1 MERNFWMCGLYKKN
15 NKNLYLEC
23 LDNGIWLGDPSG
35 NEVNWANNV
44 RPNDIIVVKRGRF
57 IDALHNSKKLFNV
70 EVLIAGIVTSIV
82 ENNNN
87 HFVFKVSYCKIVP
100 KTFVEAGMNQYS
112 GTIYPLKHESIKN
125 YIIEQIQRITGFD
138 FKQDKIMEDN
148 MVSVINGYVKRL
160 AHSRNLILTGAPG
173 TGKTYLAR
181 KIAEAMNQGVE
192 LSDDDRKNTVGF
204 VQFHPSYD
212 YVDFVEGLRPDRSG
226 DNVVFKREDGIFKKF
241 CKRAIEKPKTAGT
254 GDVDNFNDAWKNLIT
269 LFNESENGCLKMK
282 SLQGKDLIVRLMD
295 SGTLKKVEEE
305 YGYDSKWNYYF
316 NKSQC
321 YNVYKG
327 NKGVNSGAYD
337 SYRRAIVQY
346 MKEHCGLKEYQS
358 GDTSHSQTINYVFII
373 DEINRGD
380 LSKIF
385 GELFFAIDPGYRG
398 EEGRVKT
405 QYQQLVDAEDDDEF
419 SGEGFYVPDNVYIIG
434 TMNDIDRSVE
444 SMDFALRRRFAWQKI
459 KPEDTAND
467 MGITGDARERMDAM
481 NKVIK
486 GIPELG
492 EDYQI
497 GGAYFLKMVKEDLS
511 AEDLWDFHLESLIDE
526 YLRGLP
532 NKDELYKKIK
542 DAYDN
547 PDKTNKES
555 KPQANSAED

>member
-1 MERNFWMCGLYKKN
+1 MARNYWMCGLHKEDNRNFYSDYLHNKVWIGDVKKEDKYASNIKIGDVLVVKKYNFGGSMSASVNILASGIVNSIEDNTDGHYKFGVS
-15 NKNLYLEC
+15 YF
-23 LDNGIWLGDPSG
+23 
-35 NEVNWANNV
+35 
-44 RPNDIIVVKRGRF
+44 DIIP
-57 IDALHNSKKLFNV
+57 KLF
-70 EVLIAGIVTSIV
+70 ED
-82 ENNNN
+82 
-87 HFVFKVSYCKIVP
+87 P
-100 KTFVEAGMNQYS
+100 NQIMGLAKYS
-112 GTIYPLKHESIKN
+112 GTVYPLETETIKQ
-125 YIIEQIQRITGFD
+125 YVDSEMERIM
-138 FKQDKIMEDN
+138 KQNNNKPAST
-148 MVSVINGYVKRL
+148 VSSMMTFSSLVERLVKRL
-160 AHSRNLILTGAPG
+160 KHSRNLILTGAPG
-173 TGKTYLAR
+173 TGKTHLA
-181 KIAEAMNQGVE
+181 KQIALAMNEGLE
-192 LSDDDRKNTVGF
+192 LKKEELEKYVGF

-346 MKEHCGLKEYQS
+346 MKEHCGLEDYQP

-459 KPEDTAND
+459 KPEDTANV

-511 AEDLWDFHLESLIDE
+511 AKDLWDFHLESLIDE

-532 NKDELYKKIK
+532 EAWKYKEQIE
-542 DAYDN
+542 DAYYLRNNDN
-547 PDKTNKES
+547 NNRDADEAP
-555 KPQANSAED
+555 